1 MSRILTP
8 PVASR
13 WSSTHM
19 QGTVQPR
26 VQSPPWQAGLHG
38 ASTDE
43 CRSRAHRN
51 CSQRAASLE
60 CRQPGPVG
68 ALQDRLVP
76 GCRRQDDRIA
86 RVQRARAH
94 RSDAPCH
101 GVETCR
107 NRLGSRTGYA
117 VHAWRQC
124 LEDRGLQR
132 CHRRWGDR
140 RRTWLSLQRSAIRLV
155 TTMSRSWSMRSWI
168 LWARSASGPQQTTA
182 TSL

>member
-1 MSRILTP
+1 MHVSYHRRVFKRLDDFRSQISGRMSRILTP

-94 RSDAPCH
+94 RSDALCH

-107 NRLGSRTGYA
+107 NRLASRAGRA
-117 VHAWRQC
+117 VHAPGDSAWRIAAC
-124 LEDRGLQR
+124 SAAVAVGEVGDGRGYR
-132 CHRRWGDR
+132 F
-140 RRTWLSLQRSAIRLV
+140 SA
-155 TTMSRSWSMRSWI
+155 
-168 LWARSASGPQQTTA
+168 APSGW
-182 TSL
+182 